1 MKLKRCGY
9 TALLLLSC
17 SITFAQQS
25 IAREWNE
32 TLLQAIREDLA
43 RPTVHARNLFH
54 SAILMYDSW
63 AVFDPQ
69 AETVFLGK
77 TFGGYRSPYYG
88 IKTPEDA
95 ASASHEVMS
104 YALYR
109 LLTHRFR
116 NSPGADTTLPAI
128 TSLFTSFGYDPNF
141 TSSDYSSGS
150 YAALGNYLGN
160 QLISFGLQDGAR
172 EADGYGNQHY
182 DPVNDPLDM
191 DMYADTNEL
200 VDPNRWQPL
209 AFNLFIDQS
218 GNIISGSAPAFL
230 SPEWGSVTPFSLQQH
245 DLQIYEDRGY
255 DNYVYNNPGGPPHIQ
270 DSEENGFDDPYKWN
284 FALVA
289 SWSSHLDSSDS
300 TLIDISPGAIGNV
313 ALSDYPQSFEEYR
326 SFYDLMEGGDPGAG
340 HAINPATG
348 LPYVPQIVKRG
359 DYTRVLAEFWADG
372 PDSETPPGHW
382 FTILNYVSDH
392 PEIVKAFGGSGPV
405 LKDLEWDV
413 KAYLALGGAMH
424 DAAVNTWGIKGYYD
438 FIRPV
443 SAIRYMAGRGQSS
456 DQTLPGYD
464 PHGLPLIPGRIELVE
479 NGDPLAGPENE
490 NIGKIKILAWR
501 GPDFVADPETDTAGV
516 GWILGTH
523 WWPYQRPTFVTP
535 PFAGYTSGHSTFSRA
550 AAEILTLLT
559 GDPFFPSGLGRFDIV
574 ENQFLVFEEGPSEN
588 FSLQW
593 ATYRD
598 ASDQTSLSRIW
609 GGIHPPIDDIRG
621 RIIGEKI
628 GKEAFE
634 LAKAYFEG
642 SVAEEDVMEEQE
654 ILYPNPT
661 SNDVWVFTNSN
672 DHSISSEI
680 FDSSGALVA
689 RATHQVQ
696 ENLISLSIGHL
707 SSGIYFI
714 KLNGKDS
721 RTFRVIKK

>member
-1 MKLKRCGY
+1 
-9 TALLLLSC
+9 
-17 SITFAQQS
+17 
-25 IAREWNE
+25 
-32 TLLQAIREDLA
+32 
-43 RPTVHARNLFH
+43 
-54 SAILMYDSW
+54 
-63 AVFDPQ
+63 
-69 AETVFLGK
+69 
-77 TFGGYRSPYYG
+77 
-88 IKTPEDA
+88 
-95 ASASHEVMS
+95 
-104 YALYR
+104 
-109 LLTHRFR
+109 
-116 NSPGADTTLPAI
+116 
-128 TSLFTSFGYDPNF
+128 
-141 TSSDYSSGS
+141 
-150 YAALGNYLGN
+150 
-160 QLISFGLQDGAR
+160 
-172 EADGYGNQHY
+172 
-182 DPVNDPLDM
+182 
-191 DMYADTNEL
+191 
-200 VDPNRWQPL
+200 
-209 AFNLFIDQS
+209 
-218 GNIISGSAPAFL
+218 
-230 SPEWGSVTPFSLQQH
+230 
-245 DLQIYEDRGY
+245 
-255 DNYVYNNPGGPPHIQ
+255 
-270 DSEENGFDDPYKWN
+270 
-284 FALVA
+284 
-289 SWSSHLDSSDS
+289 
-300 TLIDISPGAIGNV
+300 
-313 ALSDYPQSFEEYR
+313 
-326 SFYDLMEGGDPGAG
+326 
-340 HAINPATG
+340 
-348 LPYVPQIVKRG
+348 
-359 DYTRVLAEFWADG
+359 
-372 PDSETPPGHW
+372 
-382 FTILNYVSDH
+382 
-392 PEIVKAFGGSGPV
+392 
-405 LKDLEWDV
+405 
-413 KAYLALGGAMH
+413 
-424 DAAVNTWGIKGYYD
+424 
-438 FIRPV
+438 
-443 SAIRYMAGRGQSS
+443 
-456 DQTLPGYD
+456 
-464 PHGLPLIPGRIELVE
+464 
-479 NGDPLAGPENE
+479 
-490 NIGKIKILAWR
+490 
-501 GPDFVADPETDTAGV
+501 V